1 MNKSELTLDLPAA
14 EMNDVVGDVQE
25 FFRTERGSE
34 YSAAQIRNGIQ
45 KILASKLDLMAEE
58 LREMFTSPRSEET
71 RELAQMLARTSPLRP
86 HAKSA
91 AAEAAA
97 ESVFTGRRQ
106 FSPAKLAAM
115 MEYLLSKGRFIYK
128 TNLNKL
134 LFYSDMTAFYLNGHG
149 ISGSVY
155 LNRPFGP
162 VADPAAKILDD
173 LIDAGKVKVVE
184 GTKHFKADY
193 YASDLLDDNE
203 IEVLDWVLK
212 TYGEMGAREISD
224 LSHTERAYKDTRP
237 NEPIAY
243 EYAKFLK
250 TLPQSPTAE

>member
-1 MNKSELTLDLPAA
+1 MNKSDLTLNLSTA
-14 EMNDVVGDVQE
+14 EMNEVVDDVQH
-25 FFRTERGSE
+25 FFKTERGSE
-34 YSAAQIRNGIQ
+34 YSADQIRNGIQ
-45 KILASKLDLMAEE
+45 KILASKLDMLAED
-58 LREMFTSPRSEET
+58 LSEMFTTPRSDET
-71 RELAQMLARTSPLRP
+71 RELAQMLAKTSPARTP
-86 HAKSA
+86 VKGEVAEEAVSVFNGQRKFSA
-91 AAEAAA
+91 A
-97 ESVFTGRRQ
+97 
-106 FSPAKLAAM
+106 KLSAM

-162 VADPAAKILDD
+162 VADPAAKVLDD
-173 LIDAGKVKVVE
+173 LIESGKVKIAE
-184 GTKHFKADY
+184 GTKHFIAEY
-193 YASDLLDDNE
+193 SPSDLLDDRE

-224 LSHTERAYKDTRP
+224 WSHAERAYKDTKA

-250 TLPQSPTAE
+250 TLPQ